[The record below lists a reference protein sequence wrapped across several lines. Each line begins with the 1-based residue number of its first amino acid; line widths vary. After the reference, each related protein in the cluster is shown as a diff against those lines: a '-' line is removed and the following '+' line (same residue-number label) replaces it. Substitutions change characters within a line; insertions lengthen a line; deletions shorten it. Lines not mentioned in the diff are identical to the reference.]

1 QQAVRKSV
9 YELPGYKQ
17 VKPWFDFILED
28 MKNTRPLPSIPE
40 YMEVSGII
48 QRALQEMLIGPE
60 ADPAEVARTAQQEI
74 NKAVGLK

>member
-1 QQAVRKSV
+1 
-9 YELPGYKQ
+9 
-17 VKPWFDFILED
+17 
-28 MKNTRPLPSIPE
+28 
-40 YMEVSGII
+40 MEVSCII